1 MTKVLEEFKMELV
14 MDVAVGRV
22 VDKEVTKLSEV
33 NKELVMDVV
42 VEEVNRELLKEFNEG
57 LVKVYLCKVKK
68 IMLEVVIDVVLD
80 EVVKKEVTKL
90 VEEVNKVLFKEG
102 NEGLV
107 LVCRC
112 GDGRRGDHKVDGGGS
127 GAGQEG

>member
-14 MDVAVGRV
+14 MDVAVGRA

-57 LVKVYLCKVKK
+57 ESLPVKK
-68 IMLEVVIDVVLD
+68 IML
-80 EVVKKEVTKL
+80 
-90 VEEVNKVLFKEG
+90 
-102 NEGLV
+102 
-107 LVCRC
+107 
-112 GDGRRGDHKVDGGGS
+112 GGS
-127 GAGQEG
+127 LMWW

>member
-14 MDVAVGRV
+14 MDVALEGV
-22 VDKEVTKLSEV
+22 VDKEVTKQVEV
-33 NKELVMDVV
+33 YKELVMDVV

-57 LVKVYLCKVKK
+57 LV
-68 IMLEVVIDVVLD
+68 
-80 EVVKKEVTKL
+80 
-90 VEEVNKVLFKEG
+90 
-102 NEGLV
+102 

-112 GDGRRGDHKVDGGGS
+112 GDGLRGDHKVDGGGS